1 MPRIDSL
8 PRKTVPFIYVIDT
21 SGSMAGD
28 RIAALNEAL
37 REAIEVLRDC
47 VGSEYDITINVLS
60 YSSGCKWMFDS
71 MQNAESCQWVDLQA
85 GGLTDL
91 GDALRELDRKLNK
104 KFLFGE
110 KSGICFPNIIF
121 VTDGV
126 PTDDWKK
133 SLNEIKKNKWFQSS
147 MKIAVKIGDDV
158 DVDCLNMIVGTSE
171 AVVGCNDLV
180 VLKQLI
186 RVREYEPDDS
196 PIIHEYERPVID
208 NNLNDNKDDSVDKG
222 YYLELSSQIVELEKE
237 VNPILQCQL
246 GPCSQEEALK
256 ELFVLEQDKT
266 NNHLK
271 LKNTCVENL
280 TVCLEMPN
288 AWGGWGENSERHI
301 SCSVGETIFCKGITS
316 VTKTEEGLTFLGES
330 DDWGRYSGY
339 GNISKPV
346 KIGESVE
353 LLEGDSVMIG
363 NNTIAT
369 LKKHLRATLNQNGNP
384 FDF

>member
-21 SGSMAGD
+21 SGSMAGE

-37 REAIEVLRDC
+37 RETIEVLHDS

-91 GDALRELDRKLNK
+91 GDALSELDRKLNK

-133 SLNEIKKNKWFQSS
+133 SLIEIKKNKWFQSS
-147 MKIAVKIGDDV
+147 MKIAVKIGDEV
-158 DVDCLNMIVGTSE
+158 DVDCLNEIVGTSE

-180 VLKQLI
+180 ILKQLI

-196 PIIHEYERPVID
+196 PIIHKCESPVID
-208 NNLNDNKDDSVDKG
+208 INLSDNKDDSDDKG

-246 GPCSQEEALK
+246 GPCSQEDALK
-256 ELFVLEQDKT
+256 EVFVLEQNKT
-266 NNHLK
+266 NGHFR
-271 LKNTCVENL
+271 LKNVCVENL
-280 TVCLEMPN
+280 WICLKMPY
-288 AWGGWGENSERHI
+288 GWGEDSERHVV
-301 SCSVGETIFCKGITS
+301 CNVGDTIHCNGITS
-316 VTKTEEGLTFLGES
+316 IIKTEEGITFLGEY
-330 DDWGRYSGY
+330 DDWGTSATG
-339 GNISKPV
+339 GSISRELKR
-346 KIGESVE
+346 GEYVE
-353 LLEGDSVMIG
+353 FLEGDSILIG
-363 NNTIAT
+363 NKTIAT
-369 LKKHLRATLNQNGNP
+369 LKKRPRATMNHNGNP

>member
-37 REAIEVLRDC
+37 REAIEVLRDS
-47 VGSEYDITINVLS
+47 VGLEYDITINVLS

-91 GDALRELDRKLNK
+91 GDALSELDRKLNK

-110 KSGICFPNIIF
+110 KSEICFPNIIF
-121 VTDGV
+121 FTDGV

-158 DVDCLNMIVGTSE
+158 DVDCLNEIVGTSE
-171 AVVGCNDLV
+171 AVVDCNDLV
-180 VLKQLI
+180 VFKQLI

-196 PIIHEYERPVID
+196 QIIHEYESPVID

-256 ELFVLEQDKT
+256 EVFVLEQNT
-266 NNHLK
+266 TEGNLK
-271 LKNTCVENL
+271 LKNICAENL
-280 TVCLEMPN
+280 WVCFEMSN
-288 AWGGWGENSERHI
+288 DWGAERERHI
-301 SCSVGETIFCKGITS
+301 TCGVGETIRCKGITS
-316 VTKTEEGLTFLGES
+316 IIKTENGITFFGDC
-330 DDWGRYSGY
+330 DDWGFRSREDAS
-339 GNISKPV
+339 ISKEV
-346 KIGESVE
+346 KFGEIVE
-353 LLEGDSVMIG
+353 LFEGDSILIG
-363 NNTIAT
+363 NKTIAS
-369 LKKHLRATLNQNGNP
+369 LKKHPAIVHGQSGNL